1 MAKSLTAMYMLDVDN
16 DSFDSSLLTSQNIPN
31 PISNSN
37 FEKQNFKV
45 FTSVGIINSDS
56 IAEKSKEK
64 LI

>member
-1 MAKSLTAMYMLDVDN
+1 MLDVDN